1 MTPQSAGL
9 YEWENA
15 AAMLAEIQALRAE
28 VAAMKAACALMQPM
42 RGRAKR
48 AEAERDALRRVV
60 ATWVSASDKFER
72 AVATYIAAL
81 EAERDALQA
90 EVEAMRA
97 DVERWEYIE
106 TVWTCYAEVRLVQ
119 EEDGRW
125 SLHLEEGIECAD
137 DVYFGGDPIAAIYV
151 TTLQRTAQTAAP
163 LSAALELRPRVEPD
177 LREVFLGEWEGGIF
191 RERVAAGDPIFAQV
205 ITEERWDRIPAAE
218 PADEFGARL
227 EAAIG
232 RIHQAHPDERVVAF
246 SHGGVIG
253 HLLHL
258 AARSR
263 PFAFAGADNASV
275 SELVVL
281 GSNWTVRLFNQ
292 TTHLD

>member
-1 MTPQSAGL
+1 MTNEPEGFRQHRFVAPPGATRITLVRHGESAPAIPGRPFPL
-9 YEWENA
+9 CDGHGDPALHPDGETQAQLVGAHLA
-15 AAMLAEIQALRAE
+15 AQ
-28 VAAMKAACALMQPM
+28 
-42 RGRAKR
+42 
-48 AEAERDALRRVV
+48 
-60 ATWVSASDKFER
+60 
-72 AVATYIAAL
+72 
-81 EAERDALQA
+81 
-90 EVEAMRA
+90 
-97 DVERWEYIE
+97 
-106 TVWTCYAEVRLVQ
+106 
-119 EEDGRW
+119 
-125 SLHLEEGIECAD
+125 HH
-137 DVYFGGDPIAAIYV
+137 GGDPIAAIYV